1 MPTTSKQHI
10 GDYVNDLQ
18 SRGLYTFTTK
28 ALAKVYR
35 GSAIARR
42 SAIRRLCHK
51 NRLARPAHGFQI
63 IVPTEYM
70 NEGAPPANWF
80 IDDLMKHLRRPYYVG
95 LLSAASIH
103 GASHQQPQE
112 FQVLTNKSMR
122 PMHIGRNNIVFY
134 KNSNIQT
141 VLTQQH
147 KTPTGFI
154 TVSTLEATML
164 DVVRAMDSSGGLD
177 TVAMV
182 LSELSSNASS
192 TKLAIAAEHAKQ
204 TTLQRLGFLLEELN
218 QHKLANAL
226 NPIIARRRKN
236 PTFLRSSSAP
246 GSNPRS
252 DHRNNRRSDHRSN
265 PRKKNNNKLSESF
278 VSSNRWN
285 IIPNETFELE
295 A

>member
-1 MPTTSKQHI
+1 MPPTTKQHI

-18 SRGLYTFTTK
+18 SHGLYTFTTK
-28 ALAKVYR
+28 ELAKVYG
-35 GSAIARR
+35 GSDIAIR

-51 NRLARPAHGFQI
+51 NRLSRPTHGFQI

-80 IDDLMKHLRRPYYVG
+80 IDDLMKHVHRPYYVG
-95 LLSAASIH
+95 LLSAASLH

-112 FQVLTNKSMR
+112 FQVVTNKSMR

-141 VLTQQH
+141 VLTEQH

-164 DVVRAMDSSGGLD
+164 DVVRAMDYSGGLD
-177 TVAMV
+177 TTATI

-192 TKLAIAAEHAKQ
+192 AKLAIAAEHAMQ

-218 QHKLANAL
+218 QNKLANAL

-236 PTFLRSSSAP
+236 PTLLRPSSAP
-246 GSNPRS
+246 ESNT
-252 DHRNNRRSDHRSN
+252 RNNQ
-265 PRKKNNNKLSESF
+265 NNKLSS
-278 VSSNRWN
+278 SSTISNRWN